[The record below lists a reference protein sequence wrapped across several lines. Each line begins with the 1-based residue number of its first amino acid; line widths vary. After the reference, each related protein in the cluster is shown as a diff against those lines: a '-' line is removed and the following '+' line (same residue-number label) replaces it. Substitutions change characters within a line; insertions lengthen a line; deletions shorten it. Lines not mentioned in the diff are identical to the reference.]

1 MKLFRRSIGVFLLI
15 ALSLTTLAQEDAIDV
30 TGSRI
35 VINLLTSLVNAGEV
49 DVTLNTQVTGTAS
62 GFAEFCTGESDM
74 TAANRPISIDEE
86 ALCIQNNIDYAEY
99 LVGYNILAI
108 IAHPDTVIDICL
120 TNSDLDSIFA
130 PSADTTYSVYLP
142 ADNTATYALLDDQ
155 VDGFSLTSTATI
167 TASDAETIE
176 AVSSTP
182 GAVGVV
188 NFINV
193 DENADIQVIGLE
205 NPELASC
212 HGPGVNTVESRQYTL
227 ADRLFVYAV
236 RDQNPLLELLTQQD
250 TTGLVE
256 AAGYSAPSG
265 ETYGLNRSIFA
276 GEVDGGRQFSQEIAA
291 FQIPASVFGTISI
304 GGNAAM
310 NTYLQT
316 LNQTFTSR
324 YAGVTFDRNLVG
336 QPAGLRGFCNG
347 EIDMVALTNAIPEE
361 ELANCEANNVTPVTF
376 DIANQA
382 VVLVG
387 NNTDDIPECLTT
399 EQIRNVWSAT
409 ADTRSWADVDA
420 SFSDTALSLVASSP
434 DIYADVMLTPNEGPV
449 VPVRTDVAET
459 NADPQYRA
467 TAVGNVAGGLTY
479 MSWLDYQDI
488 ELPENTGVVSVNGG
502 NGCVEPTESTVLSG
516 EYPLQLHFTLA
527 VSESS
532 LANTQV
538 QSVLWYMFEDSNY
551 GLFASAGLVPVAFA
565 ELPDVRQNLQDL
577 YAQALAAS
585 VEPEATPEA
594 APEATPE
601 STPDS
606 E

>member
-1 MKLFRRSIGVFLLI
+1 MKLFRRSIGVFLLV

-35 VINLLTSLVNAGEV
+35 VIDLLTSLVDLGNI

-62 GFAEFCTGESDM
+62 GFAEFCAGESDIT
-74 TAANRPISIDEE
+74 TASRPISIDEE

-108 IAHPDTVIDICL
+108 VAHPDTIIDICL
-120 TNSDLDSIFA
+120 TESDLDSIFS
-130 PSADTTYSVYLP
+130 PSADPTYNIFLP

-155 VDGFSLTSTATI
+155 VDGFGLTSTATI
-167 TASDAETIE
+167 TANDAETIE
-176 AVSSTP
+176 AVSSTA

-193 DENADIQVIGLE
+193 DESTGLQVIGLE

-212 HGPGVNTVESRQYTL
+212 HGPGVDTVESRQYIPV
-227 ADRLFVYAV
+227 DRLFVYAV
-236 RDQNPLLELLTQQD
+236 RDQNALLELLTQED
-250 TTGLVE
+250 TAALVE
-256 AAGYSAPSG
+256 ATGYSAPSA

-276 GEVDGGRQFSQEIAA
+276 GEADGGRQFSQEIAA
-291 FQIPASVFGTISI
+291 FQIPASVFGTVSI
-304 GGNAAM
+304 GGNAAI

-316 LNQTFTSR
+316 LSQTFTSR
-324 YAGVTFDRNLVG
+324 YAGVTFDQNLLG
-336 QPAGLRGFCNG
+336 QPAGLRSFCNG
-347 EIDMVALTNAIPEE
+347 EIDMVALTGAIPQE

-376 DIANQA
+376 DIANQP

-387 NNTDDIPECLTT
+387 NTTNNTPECLTT
-399 EQIRNVWSAT
+399 GQIRTVWSAT
-409 ADTRSWADVDA
+409 AGTATWADVDT
-420 SFSDTALSLVASSP
+420 SFSNTALSLVAPAP
-434 DIYADVMLTPNEGPV
+434 DIYADILLTPDEGQV
-449 VPVRTDVAET
+449 IPVRTDVVET

-467 TAVGNVAGGLTY
+467 TAVGNIAGGLTY

-488 ELPENTGVVSVNGG
+488 ELPENTGVISVDDG
-502 NGCVEPTESTVLSG
+502 NGCVEPTESTITSG

-527 VSESS
+527 ISESS
-532 LANTQV
+532 LANSQV

-551 GLFASAGLVPVAFA
+551 GLFASADLVPVPFA
-565 ELPDVRQNLQDL
+565 DLPDVRQNLQDM
-577 YAQALAAS
+577 YAEALAAS
-585 VEPEATPEA
+585 VEPEITPEA